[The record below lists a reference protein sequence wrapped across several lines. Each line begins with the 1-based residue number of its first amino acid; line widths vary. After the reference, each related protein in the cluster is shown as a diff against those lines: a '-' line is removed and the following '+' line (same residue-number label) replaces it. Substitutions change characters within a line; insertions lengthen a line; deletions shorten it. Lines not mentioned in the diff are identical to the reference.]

1 MAYSN
6 VTPPPLPEYDTEIY
20 GFYILVFSYEI
31 GAEDWY
37 SVQLRY
43 APWRFSYDEALGI
56 TNGGN
61 NFLQVYGDGTW
72 GDWGQNQETLAI
84 KPGQVGKTYQR
95 IYTNH
100 NIFDANDE
108 IYMAADTILPP
119 DENRFPILDFLNG
132 LVMALCG
139 RPIQWPSR
147 EPESSLFLY
156 GYQTDH
162 PEANADIAVALRDGD
177 VLTYYVGV
185 VYPALPVQDTGNYSN
200 FILCYYANMALQI
213 GLEIRYFDTEKVA
226 TFGGANNE
234 LKLRFYKGEKYL
246 SSLTN
251 AENDNKILC
260 TFPFGEPVE
269 KEAARDGFVTPLWS
283 NYTIYG
289 EDGSVFYE
297 PPAPIPVS
305 GVIGYDEY
313 NIPIYEVMR

>member
-119 DENRFPILDFLNG
+119 DENRFLIKDFLNG

-139 RPIQWPSR
+139 RPIRWPSR
-147 EPESSLFLY
+147 EPVAYLY
-156 GYQTDH
+156 GPDKVRLPDIFSVYTPDLQAKYPHACLIYSKATDQYILYATPVPGYVYWALLRESVSMGSGLPQYLAARTPEGSTSEWIDRSPEYTD
-162 PEANADIAVALRDGD
+162 PEATG
-177 VLTYYVGV
+177 G
-185 VYPALPVQDTGNYSN
+185 YPVN
-200 FILCYYANMALQI
+200 FYA
-213 GLEIRYFDTEKVA
+213 E
-226 TFGGANNE
+226 
-234 LKLRFYKGEKYL
+234 
-246 SSLTN
+246 S
-251 AENDNKILC
+251 
-260 TFPFGEPVE
+260 
-269 KEAARDGFVTPLWS
+269 FVWS
-283 NYTIYG
+283 NHDIY
-289 EDGSVFYE
+289 Y
-297 PPAPIPVS
+297 P
-305 GVIGYDEY
+305 DEY
-313 NIPIYEVMR
+313 SHDPTLAGTLKFAASDPVPVYE

>member
-6 VTPPPLPEYDTEIY
+6 VTPPPLPEYDSETY
-20 GFYILVFSYEI
+20 GYYILVFSYEI

-119 DENRFPILDFLNG
+119 DENRFPIHDFLNG

-139 RPIQWPSR
+139 RPIRWPSR
-147 EPESSLFLY
+147 EPVAYLY
-156 GYQTDH
+156 NGVRLPGINSVYTPELQKTHPYAEIHYTIPDHDYFGIGYYMVSFYT
-162 PEANADIAVALRDGD
+162 
-177 VLTYYVGV
+177 
-185 VYPALPVQDTGNYSN
+185 ALPYV
-200 FILCYYANMALQI
+200 
-213 GLEIRYFDTEKVA
+213 
-226 TFGGANNE
+226 
-234 LKLRFYKGEKYL
+234 
-246 SSLTN
+246 N
-251 AENDNKILC
+251 AEDGKIYFRAEC
-260 TFPFGEPVE
+260 
-269 KEAARDGFVTPLWS
+269 DC
-283 NYTIYG
+283 IYHSAWNT
-289 EDGSVFYE
+289 DGSVRNGFENPGYE
-297 PPAPIPVS
+297 NNWPTHLSWGIFSENWIWTNFDVCDSTGKVLLAGSEPVP
-305 GVIGYDEY
+305 V
-313 NIPIYEVMR
+313 YE

>member
-119 DENRFPILDFLNG
+119 DENRFPILDFING

-147 EPESSLFLY
+147 EPVAWETLY
-156 GYQTDH
+156 
-162 PEANADIAVALRDGD
+162 END
-177 VLTYYVGV
+177 VTFTETAVGV
-185 VYPALPVQDTGNYSN
+185 PP
-200 FILCYYANMALQI
+200 
-213 GLEIRYFDTEKVA
+213 RYRA
-226 TFGGANNE
+226 H
-234 LKLRFYKGEKYL
+234 
-246 SSLTN
+246 
-251 AENDNKILC
+251 I
-260 TFPFGEPVE
+260 
-269 KEAARDGFVTPLWS
+269 WS
-283 NYTIYG
+283 D
-289 EDGSVFYE
+289 EE
-297 PPAPIPVS
+297 PPAVMFYEGETIRFTADGVAKTYTVKLDKS
-305 GVIGYDEY
+305 GKAYFGNRYLSFDEIEGEGDTGDDFSITLLVEY
-313 NIPIYEVMR
+313 YGFEYLCFARNPGAYKIKIERRVN